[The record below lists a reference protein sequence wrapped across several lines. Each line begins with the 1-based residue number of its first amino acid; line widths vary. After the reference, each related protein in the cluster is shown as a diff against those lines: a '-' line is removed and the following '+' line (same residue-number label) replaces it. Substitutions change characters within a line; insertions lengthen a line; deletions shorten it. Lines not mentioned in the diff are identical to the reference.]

1 MLHVCTG
8 ANACLEARCQKLMSY
23 PSFTVHLLL
32 NDLTGQA
39 AQGSACLCLS
49 DDEITDVH
57 YGVVSIGFLFLWRDA
72 VTTATL
78 AREWI

>member
-1 MLHVCTG
+1 MLYVCTG

-57 YGVVSIGFLFLWRDA
+57 YGVVSIGFLFL
-72 VTTATL
+72 
-78 AREWI
+78 